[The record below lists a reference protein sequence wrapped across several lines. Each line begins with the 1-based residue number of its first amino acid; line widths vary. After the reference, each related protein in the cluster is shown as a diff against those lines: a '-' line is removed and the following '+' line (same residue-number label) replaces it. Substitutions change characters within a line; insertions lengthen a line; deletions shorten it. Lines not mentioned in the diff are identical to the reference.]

1 MISLQQLQRMM
12 EAHALGPHHP
22 QDYVAAFAAS
32 ALATPHIFRR
42 IDVQAGASVVVERA
56 QADQFLAAANQLD
69 SPRLGQPLDGHFP
82 LDPLLH
88 LRGNI
93 GHRRPSFAEKPVK
106 RVRAFLLH
114 PLSVRHYRA

>member
-12 EAHALGPHHP
+12 EAHAFGPHHP

-42 IDVQAGASVVVERA
+42 IDVQTGVPVVVERA
-56 QADQFLAAANQLD
+56 QADQLLAAANQLD
-69 SPRLGQPLDGHFP
+69 APSLGKPLDGYFP

-88 LRGNI
+88 LG
-93 GHRRPSFAEKPVK
+93 GT
-106 RVRAFLLH
+106 
-114 PLSVRHYRA
+114 